1 MTQDDNTTFSPDNFI
16 QRDDICSSKQ
26 SSNSPDLFPILT
38 DFRQTFPS
46 NFIFMY
52 NNVNSYRNK
61 PAVIHDMLTKNIIDF
76 LAIAVTELGFELY
89 RQDFTSKSGG
99 LLVHVRDDIPQ
110 RRLPLAEVNSDGFES
125 ICIEITIG
133 NKKLLS
139 HPYISIP
146 MSRMMF
152 SNVVFPNSLI
162 IYYVP
167 TRI

>member
-1 MTQDDNTTFSPDNFI
+1 MTQDENTTFSPHNFI
-16 QRDDICSSKQ
+16 QRDDICFSKQ

-61 PAVIHDMLTKNIIDF
+61 HTVVHDMLTKNIIDF
-76 LAIAVTELGFELY
+76 LAIAETKLDDSFPSDLYRVKGFELY

-133 NKKLLS
+133 NKKTIITS
-139 HPYISIP
+139 IYKHP
-146 MSRMMF
+146 
-152 SNVVFPNSLI
+152 
-162 IYYVP
+162 
-167 TRI
+167 